1 MGQSSDSAETQIFM
15 AAFQEL
21 RNRVADNTSF
31 LVDEALRTR
40 LIPLSQVRLYVVD
53 APV

>member
-1 MGQSSDSAETQIFM
+1 MSLAFIVDGQ
-15 AAFQEL
+15 QEK
-21 RNRVADNTSF
+21 
-31 LVDEALRTR
+31 LVLQRLCTDVPIKTR